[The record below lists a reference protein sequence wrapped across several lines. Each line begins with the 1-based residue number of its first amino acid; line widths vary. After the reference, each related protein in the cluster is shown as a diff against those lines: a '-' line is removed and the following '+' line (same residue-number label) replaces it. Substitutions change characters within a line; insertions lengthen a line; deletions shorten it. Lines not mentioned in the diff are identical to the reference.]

1 MLVQLQQQGVVK
13 ILTRTLR
20 GAWVKGE
27 EKPPP
32 PWPTAVGP
40 SKTEV
45 EEETEGTIEG
55 RADAVAIDLFSHDLL
70 GMSFLAEHTIRLLIL
85 DITF

>member
-1 MLVQLQQQGVVK
+1 MLVELLEQGVVK

-32 PWPTAVGP
+32 PWPTASGP
-40 SKTEV
+40 SKMEL
-45 EEETEGTIEG
+45 EEETEGTIDG
-55 RADAVAIDLFSHDLL
+55 RADAVAIDLFNHDLL
-70 GMSFLAEHTIRLLIL
+70 GISCSVTII
-85 DITF
+85 